1 MDSLDNLERIG
12 ERVFFDINE
21 INIDIDLFVLMF
33 FLL

>member
-21 INIDIDLFVLMF
+21 INIDIDLFVLTF